1 MAPIY
6 VGMLEGDIYLY
17 SNLEKENMKGRN
29 RTQTFG
35 RGKSKEN
42 FTKKLREANHIHQDF
57 YEAIFTCIHPLPQW
71 IIFVKNIIKVNIL
84 VQHMNSTCLMF

>member
-42 FTKKLREANHIHQDF
+42 FTKNCEKR
-57 YEAIFTCIHPLPQW
+57 
-71 IIFVKNIIKVNIL
+71 IIFIKIFMRKYLL
-84 VQHMNSTCLMF
+84 VYTPFPNGLFLLKTYLKLTY